1 MNQRSKSDA
10 APGEIP
16 QATDTTETFAS
27 LFAESVKGEKRHRR
41 VRHQIGDRVEG
52 RLSSLGQTV
61 AVIDLPDGVEGT
73 LDIIELRDEA
83 GQITARVGDLVSAR
97 VASIGQKAGSLT
109 LRRSPMRGGDTRA
122 GLEQAVA
129 TGLPVDGLVTAVNK
143 GGLEV
148 TVAGVRAFC
157 PISQIDLRPVVDPS
171 VYIGQKLAFRIT
183 KFEEDRRGQ
192 NVVLSRRALLEEEQR
207 ERAAVTRDKLT
218 VGAVLSGVVTG
229 LKDFGAFVDLGGIDG
244 LLPASE
250 IGFQRGTRPSDVLS
264 IGQPVT
270 VQILRI
276 EERSAQPKSD
286 SRGDGK
292 SDKKGRS
299 GTQITLSLKSLERD
313 PWDDAAAAL
322 PAGTTLRGKVMRAE
336 AFGAFIEVAPGV
348 EGLIHIS
355 ELGAGRH
362 LQHAREVAKPGTELE
377 VTVLA
382 IDRERRRISL
392 GLASDE
398 ERVDD
403 EGRAAVIRAAAPD
416 RAAQT
421 AKSGGMGTFGELL
434 KEKLSPRK

>member
-1 MNQRSKSDA
+1 MNEPSKSDP
-10 APGEIP
+10 APGAIP
-16 QATDTTETFAS
+16 PPPQSTENFAS

-41 VRHQIGDRVEG
+41 VRHAVGDRVEG

-73 LDIIELRDEA
+73 LDVIELRDEA
-83 GQITARVGDLVSAR
+83 GQITVRVGDLVSAR
-97 VASIGQKAGSLT
+97 VASMGQKAGSLI
-109 LRRSPMRGGDTRA
+109 LRRSPVRGGDARA
-122 GLEQAVA
+122 GLGEAAA

-148 TVAGVRAFC
+148 TVAGARAFC

-171 VYIGQKLAFRIT
+171 VYIGQKLSFRIT

-192 NVVLSRRALLEEEQR
+192 NVVLSRRVLLEEEQR

-218 VGAVLSGVVTG
+218 VGAVLPGVVTG

-270 VQILRI
+270 VQVLRI
-276 EERSAQPKSD
+276 EERPVENRRD
-286 SRGDGK
+286 
-292 SDKKGRS
+292 DKKSRS
-299 GTQITLSLKSLERD
+299 GVQITLSLKSLERD

-322 PAGTTLRGKVMRAE
+322 PPGTTLRGKVMRAE
-336 AFGAFIEVAPGV
+336 PFGAFIEVAPGV

-362 LQHAREVAKPGTELE
+362 LQHAREVVKSGAELD
-377 VTVLA
+377 VTVLS
-382 IDRERRRISL
+382 IDKERRRISL

-403 EGRAAVIRAAAPD
+403 EGRAAVIRAAAP
-416 RAAQT
+416 AGAG
-421 AKSGGMGTFGELL
+421 KPGGGMGTFGELL
-434 KEKLSPRK
+434 QGKLSPRK